1 MASRKLEVQIVG
13 DASGLQRAFNQSSGS
28 AGSWGGR
35 MAKAGK
41 VAALGLAGA
50 TGLIAVGLKKSVDAA
65 LEAEKAQTRLD
76 SAFKAANVSAK
87 DRVAAM
93 KEISD
98 VSQKAALDDE
108 DLSDSFSKLVR
119 TSGSAKSAM
128 EGMSLAADIARA
140 RHISLEAATK
150 MVEKAMI
157 GSEAA
162 FKRVGIAAE
171 KGTSSTEL
179 LEMAQKKFAGS
190 AEAYGNSA
198 AGSQEKFQV
207 ALENLQETIGTKF
220 LPVLAKMMSA
230 LTELI
235 AWASANWPKFQAAA
249 TNAYNAVRDA
259 AQQLINYYN
268 TNFKPAVENVV
279 AAVTAIWQRF
289 GGTITTVVVTAFN
302 QLKAVV
308 TAAFTIIRAVFET
321 FAALLRGDWSKAWD
335 GIKTIVST
343 VLNLIV
349 TTIRNFG
356 TIAKAAM
363 SAAAGLIYDGLKAG
377 VGKLDDVIR
386 GALNSVIA
394 GIKGLAGA
402 AGNAAASFGKAIYN
416 GIVGALRGLGSALKD
431 LIIAPINYIIGKINS
446 IRIPGFSV
454 DLPGPIPDINFGGV
468 DPIPNIP
475 TLAKGGIVKSPTL
488 AMIGEAGPEAVVPLP
503 KGKGAGMGMTFNL
516 NINAPVYGPG
526 GIQELARQLEVA
538 VQRATSRNG

>member
-41 VAALGLAGA
+41 IAAVGLAGA
-50 TGLIAVGLKKSVDAA
+50 TGLIAIGLKKSVDAA
-65 LEAEKAQTRLD
+65 LESEKAQTRLD
-76 SAFKAANVSAK
+76 SAFKAASVSAK
-87 DRVAAM
+87 DRAAALDQ
-93 KEISD
+93 ISS
-98 VSQKAALDDE
+98 VSRKAALDDE
-108 DLSDSFSKLVR
+108 DLSDSFAKLVR
-119 TSGSAKSAM
+119 TSGDAKSAM

-150 MVEKAMI
+150 TVERAMVGNETAL
-157 GSEAA
+157 
-162 FKRVGIAAE
+162 KRVGVEITKNMSTTDALAA
-171 KGTSSTEL
+171 
-179 LEMAQKKFAGS
+179 AQQKFAGA
-190 AEAYGNSA
+190 AEEYGNSA
-198 AGSQEKFQV
+198 AGSQERFQV

-220 LPVLAKMMSA
+220 LPVLTRMMSGLA
-230 LTELI
+230 DLVT
-235 AWASANWPKFQAAA
+235 WADRNWPKFQQAAE
-249 TNAYNAVRDA
+249 NAFNAVRDA
-259 AQQLINYYN
+259 TQRLIDYYN
-268 TNFKPAVENVV
+268 QNFKPAVENVV

-289 GGTITTVVVTAFN
+289 GGTITTVVTTSFN
-302 QLKAVV
+302 QLKAVI

-349 TTIRNFG
+349 TTIRNWG

-363 SAAAGLIYDGLKAG
+363 SAVGGLIYDGLKAG
-377 VGKLDDVIR
+377 VGKLDDLVR
-386 GALNSVIA
+386 SALTSVVN

-402 AGNAAASFGKAIYN
+402 ALKAAASFGSAIYN
-416 GIVGALRGLGSALKD
+416 GIIGALKGLGSALKD
-431 LIIAPINYIIGKINS
+431 LIISPINWIIGKINS

-454 DLPGPIPDINFGGV
+454 DMPGPIPDIHFGGV

-503 KGKGAGMGMTFNL
+503 KGRGAGMGITINL
-516 NINAPVYGPG
+516 STGNVYGPG
-526 GIQELARQLEVA
+526 GIQELARHLEVT